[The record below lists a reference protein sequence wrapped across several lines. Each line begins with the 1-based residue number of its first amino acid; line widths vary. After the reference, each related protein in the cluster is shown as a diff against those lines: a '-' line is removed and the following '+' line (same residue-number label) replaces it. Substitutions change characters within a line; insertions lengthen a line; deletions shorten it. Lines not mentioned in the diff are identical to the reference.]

1 MVTTQMFPSFFL
13 GFFFTV
19 SVLSGGA
26 SGARGTAPAL
36 RDVGG
41 FSTNFALAPNMEE
54 SRALFQAILGVGF
67 PLSLTCLVII
77 S

>member
-13 GFFFTV
+13 GFQTV

-26 SGARGTAPAL
+26 SGARGTAPAF

-41 FSTNFALAPNMEE
+41 FSTNFTK
-54 SRALFQAILGVGF
+54 SFVG
-67 PLSLTCLVII
+67 T
-77 S
+77 